1 MTDSPKIAL
10 VIDSVSSFTGAERV
24 LAAVL
29 ELYPGAPI
37 YTLAYNREAVGAQ
50 PIEGHAL
57 HVSWIQ
63 KLPWGSTQY
72 RNYLP
77 LLPLAVE
84 QLDLRGYD
92 IVLSFSY
99 AVAHGVLCRPDQL
112 HVSYTFAPLRYA
124 WQGAHE
130 YFQHG
135 PVAPVAALI
144 MHYLRL
150 WDSSAAARVDH
161 FAAIS
166 RWTADCVRRAYG
178 REAEVIFPP
187 VDIGR
192 FTSAPAR
199 EEYYVAFSR
208 LVRHKR
214 QELVVQAFSKLGLP
228 LVVIGE
234 GPERKRLEALAGANV
249 SFMGWQT
256 DESAANLIGRARA
269 LVHAAEED
277 FGLVMA
283 EAQAAGCPVI
293 GYAGGAAREIILEG
307 ETGLLFP
314 EQTVDF
320 DSGRRP
326 DFRTRSRLIQAGE
339 ISGKCAPLRQGKI
352 PSAVCWHGRARMGT
366 FLGCTQ
372 FRGGPGS
379 KLRLRRVSVAASKT
393 GDCYHKGGHGV
404 KKKITIKP

>member
-10 VIDSVSSFTGAERV
+10 VIDTVSSFTGAERV

-63 KLPWGSTQY
+63 NLPWGRTQY

-135 PVAPVAALI
+135 PMAPFAALI

-178 REAEVIFPP
+178 RKAEVIFPP

-192 FTSAPAR
+192 FVSAPAR

-214 QELVVQAFSKLGLP
+214 QELVVEAFSKLGLP

-234 GPERKRLEALAGANV
+234 GPERKRLEALAGPNV
-249 SFMGWQT
+249 KFMGWQT
-256 DESAANLIGRARA
+256 DEAAAGLIGRAKA

-293 GYAGGAAREIILEG
+293 GYASGAAREIILEG

-314 EQTVDF
+314 EQTVDSIVNAVQNF
-320 DSGRRP
+320 EHMRGSFKPARSVENARRFGKERFHEQFAGMVERQWAHFLAARDSEWGRVP
-326 DFRTRSRLIQAGE
+326 NLS
-339 ISGKCAPLRQGKI
+339 
-352 PSAVCWHGRARMGT
+352 
-366 FLGCTQ
+366 
-372 FRGGPGS
+372 
-379 KLRLRRVSVAASKT
+379 
-393 GDCYHKGGHGV
+393 
-404 KKKITIKP
+404 